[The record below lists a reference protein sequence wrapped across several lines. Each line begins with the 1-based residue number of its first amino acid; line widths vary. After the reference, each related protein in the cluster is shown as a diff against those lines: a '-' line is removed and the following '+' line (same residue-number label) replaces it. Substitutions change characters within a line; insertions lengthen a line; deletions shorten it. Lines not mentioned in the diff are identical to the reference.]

1 MAYSID
7 VRRILENLQTL
18 SILSFSA
25 FPEFVMLIRDTS
37 KGGLVDLEK
46 CENCPIPISHC
57 DGMTRYKCGTERKDV
72 QGHCIYDR
80 YMRR

>member
-1 MAYSID
+1 M
-7 VRRILENLQTL
+7 
-18 SILSFSA
+18 
-25 FPEFVMLIRDTS
+25 
-37 KGGLVDLEK
+37 DLEK